1 MQVNPVEPKPSRAQA
16 KKIAAELHNQEYEI
30 IKANEEYKEGMK
42 VVESESNAL
51 ADKLLSGD
59 KAWEILEGLKGATAQ
74 AVLNTRSFV
83 LPLLD
88 SLETEILPK
97 LEDPTGFQKNVQ
109 NVVVDTGEITKAIL
123 GLADIHKDKSGT
135 PTVEDLPIIQACAQG
150 YSKIQSSIEHGI
162 TPLLLG
168 MIDTLQKAG
177 ITDLP
182 VYEQSAP
189 VEVAP
194 VVEGEV

>member
-1 MQVNPVEPKPSRAQA
+1 MQLDPQVTTASFDEPKPSRAQA
-16 KKIAAELHNQEYEI
+16 KKVAAEIHNQEYELH
-30 IKANEEYKEGMK
+30 KANEEYKAGLK

-59 KAWEILEGLKGATAQ
+59 KAWEILEGLMGATSQ

-88 SLETEILPK
+88 SLETEVLPK

-109 NVVVDTGEITKAIL
+109 NVVTDTGAITQAIL
-123 GLADIHKDKSGT
+123 ALAETHKGKTGAPGID
-135 PTVEDLPIIQACAQG
+135 DLPLIQACAQG
-150 YSKIQSSIEHGI
+150 YSQIQSSIEHGI
-162 TPLLLG
+162 TPLLMG
-168 MIDTLQKAG
+168 MIDTMQKAG

-182 VYEQSAP
+182 VYLSLIHI
-189 VEVAP
+189 
-194 VVEGEV
+194 